1 MKRPVNST
9 SVSICSS
16 DDGTCTNTK
25 TNDYKIKRTICKHI
39 ANANTAKTHQQYA
52 GSHQHAAK
60 LALCKYLYP
69 HKISKIHHLSAY
81 CQPARSSAYCQ
92 TRQRRT
98 IMIPSGSLANTNH
111 AIKQHHEH
119 RSSQYSAILSVP
131 VQHHDET
138 STFASTL
145 PTR

>member
-25 TNDYKIKRTICKHI
+25 TNDNKIKRTICQH
-39 ANANTAKTHQQYA
+39 NASTAKTHQQYA
-52 GSHQHAAK
+52 GSHQHNAK

-81 CQPARSSAYCQ
+81 CQPVRSSAYCQ
-92 TRQRRT
+92 THQRRT
-98 IMIPSGSLANTNH
+98 IRITCQHQPSL
-111 AIKQHHEH
+111 Q
-119 RSSQYSAILSVP
+119 P
-131 VQHHDET
+131 VWPNI
-138 STFASTL
+138 ASTRTAPRRNIDICTHFAHTMKISL
-145 PTR
+145 SPIDEQ